1 MAKPMIIAFTSHCT
15 KLQNRY
21 LTKLTH
27 LSLFCSFSYFVLECQ
42 GPDIPRTYLI
52 DIKDAT
58 NHTIKMTLNENN
70 VVADLMSQM
79 SAPKSEE
86 FLIPVPNSD
95 RQLRAKF
102 YYPPELRK
110 DEFIKFPL
118 ILHV

>member
-1 MAKPMIIAFTSHCT
+1 MIIDFISQLISYEINTFVPFFS
-15 KLQNRY
+15 
-21 LTKLTH
+21 
-27 LSLFCSFSYFVLECQ
+27 SFSYFVLECQ

-52 DIKDAT
+52 DIKDTT

-70 VVADLMSQM
+70 VVADLMGQM